1 MPYPDQGGDWSG
13 VQRGE
18 LFVQRKG
25 GSLNCL
31 FFHYFYEKT
40 TMPGPPTIKE
50 IAKRLNISASTVSRA
65 LHDHPSIGLR
75 TKMRVQQLA
84 RELNYEPN
92 QTAIFFQ
99 QKKTFT
105 IGVILPE
112 LSEAFFSA
120 AISGIE
126 DTAGKSNYSVLMG
139 QSHDMEEREKQIVET
154 MKKHRVDGLI
164 ISIAKNTENYEHFEM
179 LKKYNIPIVFF
190 DRIPGLSNIHYVACD
205 MESGT
210 IQAVNFLLNSGHRI
224 IGMVNGPEK
233 LFASQQR
240 EEGYIKAMKK
250 HRLKYDPTLVV
261 SSDLTREGTEKAMTR
276 LLSLKRKPTAI
287 VVFNDYVAL
296 DAVQFAKKRKLR
308 INKDLTFVSYANLP
322 ISLYT
327 AFPPVASVEQFPYL
341 QGQKATETLLE
352 LLEKNKQNTDPDTWY
367 KIIVES
373 KLIVHPGR

>member
-1 MPYPDQGGDWSG
+1 
-13 VQRGE
+13 
-18 LFVQRKG
+18 
-25 GSLNCL
+25 
-31 FFHYFYEKT
+31 
-40 TMPGPPTIKE
+40 MPGPPTIKE

-139 QSHDMEEREKQIVET
+139 QSHDNEEREKQIVET

-164 ISIAKNTENYEHFEM
+164 ISIAKNTEDYGHFEM

-210 IQAVNFLLNSGHRI
+210 VQAVNFLLNSGHRV

-233 LFASQQR
+233 LLASRQR
-240 EEGYIKAMKK
+240 EEGYIKAMQK

-261 SSDLTREGTEKAMTR
+261 SSDLTREGTDKAMTR

-296 DAVQFAKKRKLR
+296 DAVQFAKKRKLK
-308 INKDLTFVSYANLP
+308 INKDLTFVSYANFP

-373 KLIVHPGR
+373 KLIVHSGK